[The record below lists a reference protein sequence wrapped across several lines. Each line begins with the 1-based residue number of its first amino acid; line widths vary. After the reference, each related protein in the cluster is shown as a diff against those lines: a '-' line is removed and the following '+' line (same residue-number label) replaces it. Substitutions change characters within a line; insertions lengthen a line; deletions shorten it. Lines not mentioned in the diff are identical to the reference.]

1 MKATCDREK
10 LLQAFQMASGVS
22 PSRSPKPVLQNVK
35 LSVQADRV
43 TLLATDL
50 ELGIRIDVLG
60 FDVEAPGDVLLPVAR
75 FGAILRESV
84 DERLLLE
91 SEGTRTLVR
100 GSRSEFHLPTENPDE
115 YPDVALFE
123 EEQFHTVGARFFRE
137 LVRRTVFATNT
148 QSSRYA
154 LGGVLLELAGDQIIG
169 VATDG
174 RRLAC
179 QRGQAKPAGS
189 HTTRNQTIV
198 PTRAM
203 QLIERALADFEGE
216 IQLATR
222 ENEVLV
228 RSDRATIYTRLLE
241 GRFPKWR
248 DVIPKLDQMASV
260 ELPVGPFYS
269 AVRQA
274 AIVTDEQ
281 HPGVDF
287 QFSEGKVTL
296 LARSAE
302 SGESRVEMPV
312 SYEGREI
319 AVALD
324 PQFLIE
330 FLRVLDM
337 DATFTLYLR
346 DAESAVVGTTADGY
360 QYVVMPLARE

>member
-1 MKATCDREK
+1 MKASCDREK
-10 LLQAFQMASGVS
+10 LLHAFQMAAGVC
-22 PSRSPKPVLQNVK
+22 PPRSPKPVLQNVK
-35 LSVQADRV
+35 LVAAADRA

-50 ELGIRIDVLG
+50 ELAIRIEVAG
-60 FDVEAPGDVLLPVAR
+60 FEVEAPGDLLLPVAR

-115 YPDVALFE
+115 YPDVVSFE
-123 EEQFHTVGARFFRE
+123 EERYHTVGARMFRE
-137 LVRRTVFATNT
+137 LVRRTVFATNSE
-148 QSSRYA
+148 SSRYA
-154 LGGVLLELAGDQIIG
+154 LGGVLLELAGDQILA

-174 RRLAC
+174 RRMAF
-179 QRGQAKPAGS
+179 QSGPAKAVGD
-189 HTTRNQTIV
+189 HNTRNQTIV

-203 QLIERALADFEGE
+203 QLIERALADYDGE
-216 IQLATR
+216 IQLAAR
-222 ENEVLV
+222 ENDLLV
-228 RSDRATIYTRLLE
+228 KTDRATIYTRLLE

-248 DVIPKLDQMASV
+248 DVIPKFDQMTSI
-260 ELPVGPFYS
+260 ELAVGPFYS

-274 AIVTDEQ
+274 AIVTDES

-312 SYEGREI
+312 AYEGREI
-319 AVALD
+319 SIALD
-324 PQFLIE
+324 PKFLIE
-330 FLRVLDM
+330 FLRVLET

-346 DAESAVVGTTADGY
+346 DAESAVVGSTVDGY